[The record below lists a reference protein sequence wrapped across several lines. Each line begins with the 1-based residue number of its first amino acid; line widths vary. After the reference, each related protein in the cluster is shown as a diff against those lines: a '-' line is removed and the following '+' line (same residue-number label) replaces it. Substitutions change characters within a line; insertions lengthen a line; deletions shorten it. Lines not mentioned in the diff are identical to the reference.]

1 MASPTE
7 SWTVGRL
14 LTWTTDYL
22 KRHGSDQPRLEAEVL
37 LAHVRQTPRI
47 QLYTSFHE
55 EVDDLQRAAFREVV
69 RERAAGKPVA
79 YLVGHREFYSLEF
92 RVTPDVLI
100 PRPETELLVLV
111 MLDVAQSRPA
121 GSPPPRI
128 ADVGTGSG
136 ILAVCAARHLP
147 GAQVLAID
155 CSRAALDVAREN
167 VQRHAADA
175 NVELVESDL
184 FTAVP
189 EERKFDIIVSNPPY
203 VSQSEYEQLPRDVRD
218 YEPQT
223 ALLAGTTGA
232 EIVERLIGQAAER
245 LAPRGWL
252 AMEISPMIAE
262 LTRQHFANQ
271 PAFDA
276 PQFRKDLAGHVRVV
290 YAQRRD

>member
-100 PRPETELLVLV
+100 PRPEKELLVLV

>member
-1 MASPTE
+1 PCIPPLFVSM
-7 SWTVGRL
+7 
-14 LTWTTDYL
+14 
-22 KRHGSDQPRLEAEVL
+22 
-37 LAHVRQTPRI
+37 TPRPPSSP
-47 QLYTSFHE
+47 LFPYTT
-55 EVDDLQRAAFREVV
+55 LFR
-69 RERAAGKPVA
+69 
-79 YLVGHREFYSLEF
+79 S
-92 RVTPDVLI
+92 
-100 PRPETELLVLV
+100 
-111 MLDVAQSRPA
+111 
-121 GSPPPRI
+121 
-128 ADVGTGSG
+128 
-136 ILAVCAARHLP
+136 
-147 GAQVLAID
+147 
-155 CSRAALDVAREN
+155 
-167 VQRHAADA
+167 
-175 NVELVESDL
+175 
-184 FTAVP
+184 